1 MSEQVIKTVENVD
14 KLFSQI
20 IVNGETFVSDKVVE
34 QPKPVVKPST
44 KTETTTTASTTPKAS
59 RTGEDVYAVDLNDV
73 LHNFTDRTTK
83 QNLTEEIRNRT
94 EKDTV
99 MQTELNTVKS
109 SLNTVK
115 ASVEDI
121 QALIPNQATKDNQ
134 LADKDF
140 VNSSISTNTAN
151 FLGTFN
157 TLEEIEALTDV
168 TNNDYAFWKTTD
180 TLGSV
185 VFKRYKYI
193 ADEQLWKFE
202 YDLNNS
208 SFTAVQW
215 EAINSGITAELV
227 AKIGDGSALVPSIT
241 QEQYN
246 NLTEAEKNN
255 GQIREITD
263 TNPKKVMLNGMD
275 LNEQLGNEPIG
286 AVIPFGGSV
295 IPRGYLLCNGQA
307 VSRVDYTELFA
318 VIGTAFG
325 AGDGTTTFNVPDLR
339 EILPVGVGENT
350 NLTIAVHDVY
360 ELGQFKDDQI
370 QGHSHDLEW
379 SDGLPNYSKGGLY
392 SGGGS
397 YNSNTSDPTTLTIKG
412 VATDGVNGDP
422 RTGTTTHGK
431 QLGVNYVIKAKHVA
445 MPADFVDA
453 VNKVNSYSTEEKVI
467 GEWIDGKPIY
477 RKVLDVR
484 NNGLGV
490 TSFSINVSD
499 LNIDY
504 LIDSNALGS
513 SYNKYGGNKWV
524 LSCVT
529 ESGRYL
535 YLEGATQNLRGS
547 SNEYIHFAILE
558 YTKTTD

>member
-20 IVNGETFVSDKVVE
+20 IVNGETFISDKVVE
-34 QPKPVVKPST
+34 QSKPVVKPST
-44 KTETTTTASTTPKAS
+44 KTETTTTTSTAPKAS
-59 RTGEDVYAVDLNDV
+59 RAGEDVYAVDLNDV

-94 EKDTV
+94 EKDTA

-193 ADEQLWKFE
+193 ADKQEWKFE

-208 SFTAVQW
+208 SFTAEQW

-227 AKIGDGSALVPSIT
+227 AKIGDGSAIVPSIT
-241 QEQYN
+241 
-246 NLTEAEKNN
+246 EAEYEKIPNKKD

-263 TNPKKVMLNGMD
+263 APDRLVPFATLNDTLMTATNVLSALKIN
-275 LNEQLGNEPIG
+275 
-286 AVIPFGGSV
+286 
-295 IPRGYLLCNGQA
+295 
-307 VSRVDYTELFA
+307 ELF
-318 VIGTAFG
+318 G
-325 AGDGTTTFNVPDLR
+325 
-339 EILPVGVGENT
+339 
-350 NLTIAVHDVY
+350 Y
-360 ELGQFKDDQI
+360 ELGQNENGNYLKCAN
-370 QGHSHDLEW
+370 
-379 SDGLPNYSKGGLY
+379 GLLVCWG
-392 SGGGS
+392 
-397 YNSNTSDPTTLTIKG
+397 
-412 VATDGVNGDP
+412 
-422 RTGTTTHGK
+422 
-431 QLGVNYVIKAKHVA
+431 KAKDI
-445 MPADFVDA
+445 PALNDNARTVILPMTYKDTDFTA
-453 VNKVNSYSTEEKVI
+453 IIT
-467 GEWIDGKPIY
+467 
-477 RKVLDVR
+477 
-484 NNGLGV
+484 
-490 TSFSINVSD
+490 
-499 LNIDY
+499 
-504 LIDSNALGS
+504 SNASIYPGAEANNTCQIISNNEIVITNGS
-513 SYNKYGGNKWV
+513 HIASTFSWCTIGFWK
-524 LSCVT
+524 
-529 ESGRYL
+529 
-535 YLEGATQNLRGS
+535 
-547 SNEYIHFAILE
+547 
-558 YTKTTD
+558 

>member
-140 VNSSISTNTAN
+140 VNSSIATNTAN

-157 TLEEIEALTDV
+157 TLEEIEALTNV

-185 VFKRYKYI
+185 VYKRYKYI

-208 SFTAVQW
+208 SFTAIQW

-227 AKIGDGSALVPSIT
+227 AKIGDVK
-241 QEQYN
+241 
-246 NLTEAEKNN
+246 TE
-255 GQIREITD
+255 I
-263 TNPKKVMLNGMD
+263 
-275 LNEQLGNEPIG
+275 
-286 AVIPFGGSV
+286 
-295 IPRGYLLCNGQA
+295 
-307 VSRVDYTELFA
+307 
-318 VIGTAFG
+318 
-325 AGDGTTTFNVPDLR
+325 
-339 EILPVGVGENT
+339 
-350 NLTIAVHDVY
+350 
-360 ELGQFKDDQI
+360 
-370 QGHSHDLEW
+370 
-379 SDGLPNYSKGGLY
+379 
-392 SGGGS
+392 
-397 YNSNTSDPTTLTIKG
+397 
-412 VATDGVNGDP
+412 
-422 RTGTTTHGK
+422 
-431 QLGVNYVIKAKHVA
+431 
-445 MPADFVDA
+445 DA
-453 VNKVNSYSTEEKVI
+453 RHKYSTEEKVI

-477 RKVLDVR
+477 RKVL
-484 NNGLGV
+484 N
-490 TSFSINVSD
+490 INA
-499 LNIDY
+499 I
-504 LIDSNALGS
+504 
-513 SYNKYGGNKWV
+513 
-524 LSCVT
+524 
-529 ESGRYL
+529 
-535 YLEGATQNLRGS
+535 NLF
-547 SNEYIHFAILE
+547 NWEYIPETDNLSLKKIINATAMGTNDSFTDCVVNLYARRYPNGNFGFLAYNWAIIATTIILE

>member
-20 IVNGETFVSDKVVE
+20 IVNGETFVSDKVAE

-208 SFTAVQW
+208 SFTAKQW
-215 EAINSGITAELV
+215 EAINSGITAEKV
-227 AKIGDGSALVPSIT
+227 ALIPNSVVAQIDDASKDAMHAWSGAKV
-241 QEQYN
+241 
-246 NLTEAEKNN
+246 AEEIEFVDNKNN
-255 GQIREITD
+255 
-263 TNPKKVMLNGMD
+263 
-275 LNEQLGNEPIG
+275 
-286 AVIPFGGSV
+286 
-295 IPRGYLLCNGQA
+295 
-307 VSRVDYTELFA
+307 
-318 VIGTAFG
+318 
-325 AGDGTTTFNVPDLR
+325 
-339 EILPVGVGENT
+339 
-350 NLTIAVHDVY
+350 
-360 ELGQFKDDQI
+360 
-370 QGHSHDLEW
+370 
-379 SDGLPNYSKGGLY
+379 
-392 SGGGS
+392 
-397 YNSNTSDPTTLTIKG
+397 
-412 VATDGVNGDP
+412 
-422 RTGTTTHGK
+422 
-431 QLGVNYVIKAKHVA
+431 
-445 MPADFVDA
+445 
-453 VNKVNSYSTEEKVI
+453 YSTEEKVI

-477 RKVLDVR
+477 RKAGRVASMGTGYVVIDPIL
-484 NNGLGV
+484 
-490 TSFSINVSD
+490 TSS
-499 LNIDY
+499 Y
-504 LIDSNALGS
+504 IDSVVAMNATGISGS
-513 SYNKYGGNKWV
+513 DIIQFGGYV
-524 LSCVT
+524 AVSPRASLSVYVDGFRKLDG
-529 ESGRYL
+529 SP
-535 YLEGATQNLRGS
+535 ATTNF
-547 SNEYIHFAILE
+547 NWWIE
-558 YTKTTD
+558 YTKASD